1 MYYKNKYTVIREQE
15 VKMLDDR
22 KRSIL
27 EAVVSEYI
35 TTGEPVSSA
44 HIADD
49 YNIDCS
55 TATIRADMAA
65 LEKEGYLTHPHT
77 SAGRTPTDL
86 GYRFYVD
93 NLDTRQ
99 TDLDTFK
106 AETISEFFTKAHFE
120 LEKMLADTSR
130 LLSNLTDYAAVVVAP
145 TTDET
150 PAVNSALLTKISL
163 STGILVVVMSDGAVN
178 KFSIEITEPFSEE
191 EMSHINSLLNSHLA
205 DKKLTALPEVK
216 TGNFKIDSVLA
227 RCVGGLRT
235 VAGENRLSNVPV
247 YLGGTSK
254 MADEFIAVRKI
265 RDVLAILEQSYLV
278 VSMVREVLA
287 KGLKVS
293 IGTENR
299 IESLSDCSLVVAP
312 YQISDSMFGTLAVL
326 GPKRMRYTQVLAA
339 VETVGQQLSNQLKN
353 A

>member
-1 MYYKNKYTVIREQE
+1 MHEQE

-44 HIADD
+44 HIAED

-55 TATIRADMAA
+55 TATIRSDMAA
-65 LEKEGYLTHPHT
+65 LEKDGYLTHPHT

-99 TDLDTFK
+99 SGLDTSK
-106 AETISEFFTKAHFE
+106 TETIADFFTKAHFE
-120 LEKMLADTSR
+120 LEQMLADTSK

-145 TTDET
+145 TTDAT
-150 PAVNSALLTKISL
+150 PVVNSALLTKISL
-163 STGILVVVMSDGAVN
+163 STGILVVVMSNGTVN
-178 KFSIEITEPFSEE
+178 KFNIEITESLSEE
-191 EMSHINSLLNSHLA
+191 EMAGINSLLNTHLA
-205 DKKLTALPEVK
+205 DKKLSELPEIK
-216 TGNFKIDSVLA
+216 TGNRKIDSLLFK
-227 RCVGGLRT
+227 CVEIPKTTAEEDRP
-235 VAGENRLSNVPV
+235 ANVPV

-278 VSMVREVLA
+278 VTMVREVLA

-293 IGTENR
+293 IGTENQ

-312 YQISDSMFGTLAVL
+312 YRISDSMFGTLAVL

-339 VETVGQQLSNQLKN
+339 VETVGEQLSKQLKSN
-353 A
+353 PW